1 MLTSFS
7 GFQKPGHPV
16 QEDHTSHDLEEERP
30 GGLRQGQGTDL
41 QGGEDHPPKKT
52 GRGGCTGNINK
63 LVNKKTN

>member
-7 GFQKPGHPV
+7 ELQMPGHPV
-16 QEDHTSHDLEEERP
+16 QEDHPGHDLEEERP

-52 GRGGCTGNINK
+52 GRG
-63 LVNKKTN
+63 